1 MWGGFTLIVG
11 RYLDFWDVLGWVGGA
26 EMWELR
32 IRCSNWGWMC
42 KKQNMLKNWTGEGGS
57 GRGKIGICDAF
68 LMHFRIF
75 RNKLFRIIFRMV
87 FLMHFGFLL
96 TGLKKE

>member
-1 MWGGFTLIVG
+1 
-11 RYLDFWDVLGWVGGA
+11 
-26 EMWELR
+26 MWELR

-68 LMHFRIF
+68 VMHFGIF

-87 FLMHFGFLL
+87 FLMHFSLL
-96 TGLKKE
+96 TGGVLGIFEKFGDIGSDIGLWCTY

>member
-1 MWGGFTLIVG
+1 
-11 RYLDFWDVLGWVGGA
+11 
-26 EMWELR
+26 MWELR

-68 LMHFRIF
+68 LMHFGIF

-96 TGLKKE
+96 TGLKKK